1 MEKLLNDL
9 NTALMS
15 NSNWFVYIIKTNKN
29 NLYTGI
35 STDVERRFDEH
46 LDAFNRKPKAKGA
59 KFFYSQ
65 KPLEVIYQQSFTSRS
80 EASKQE
86 AAIKKLSRQQKLKLI
101 AEQTS

>member
-1 MEKLLNDL
+1 MVKLLNDL

-15 NSNWFVYIIKTNKN
+15 DNSWFVYIIKTDKN

-35 STDVERRFDEH
+35 STNVERRFNEH

-65 KPLEVIYQQSFTSRS
+65 KPLEVIYQKSFASRS
-80 EASKQE
+80 EASKKE

-101 AEQTS
+101 AEQTA